1 MPTDPAPPSEGESSP
16 SLQQTVASEGATSL
30 VAESEQTWHRHA
42 GDHLRMPRAAPR
54 IAWRLVEEITLLD
67 EPGLAIAELWRR
79 LCVRAAELGLPSPSY
94 QQTRLLVHRSR
105 QIRAMPGVTDLAVDV
120 LFKTRS
126 PGEAGTVAERRLQ
139 ERRAARA
146 AVDAERA
153 WRSLEPPG

>member
-1 MPTDPAPPSEGESSP
+1 
-16 SLQQTVASEGATSL
+16 
-30 VAESEQTWHRHA
+30 
-42 GDHLRMPRAAPR
+42 MPRAAPR
-54 IAWRLVEEITLLD
+54 IAWRLVEEITVLD
-67 EPGLAIAELWRR
+67 APGLPIAELWRR

-105 QIRAMPGVTDLAVDV
+105 RIRAMPGVSDLAVDV
-120 LFKTRS
+120 LLRMRS

-153 WRSLEPPG
+153 WRSPEPPG